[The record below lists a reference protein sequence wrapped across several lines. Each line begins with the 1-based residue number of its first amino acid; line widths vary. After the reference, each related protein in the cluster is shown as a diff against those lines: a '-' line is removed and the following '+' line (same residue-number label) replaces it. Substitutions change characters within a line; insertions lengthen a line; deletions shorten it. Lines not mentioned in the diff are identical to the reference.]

1 MNTITINSSSSLTIN
16 NKEYRFRERVVI
28 GKLLEAE
35 RLRRQIDLSILVNV
49 RGGLFSRLKGRL
61 EWRKANRL
69 WRSLCTIIFENP
81 DGGLKLECLTPAEIQ
96 EVPRRF
102 FAFMEE
108 KQKPSGDTGEP
119 SGSSLPGEATP

>member
-1 MNTITINSSSSLTIN
+1 MNTITNNSSSSLTIN

-35 RLRRQIDLSILVNV
+35 RLRRQIDMSVLANADG
-49 RGGLFSRLKGRL
+49 RMFSRLRSRL
-61 EWRKANRL
+61 AWRKVNRL
-69 WRSLCTIIFENP
+69 WHSLCTIIFENP
-81 DGGLKLECLTPAEIQ
+81 DAGLKLEELTPAEIQ

-108 KQKPSGDTGEP
+108 NQRLSGDTGEP